1 MQILLFLQH
10 LIRNKANSQ
19 VLKGRFLQHLPFILV
34 QLQFQLNIRILQ
46 SKIRHQKFFGHF
58 SNSNLKYT
66 QFAKQN
72 NLKQKKQSTHQ
83 KKQKNQ
89 QSHLRDCKRIIKD
102 KQSKKSTKNTI
113 QIRNQF

>member
-1 MQILLFLQH
+1 M
-10 LIRNKANSQ
+10 
-19 VLKGRFLQHLPFILV
+19 QHLPFILV

-46 SKIRHQKFFGHF
+46 SKIRNQKFFGHF

-66 QFAKQN
+66 QLAKQN

-89 QSHLRDCKRIIKD
+89 RSHLRDCKRIIKD